1 MGERDRALCEIAEK
15 VSHDAARVSESDWDE
30 LRRLG
35 LDDEA
40 VLEVT
45 HVVGLFNYLTRLADG
60 LGVLL
65 DEGTRTASETGVA
78 LQRR

>member
-15 VSHDAARVSESDWDE
+15 ISRDASQVSESDWLE

-60 LGVLL
+60 LGLLL
-65 DEGTRTASETGVA
+65 DEGTREASETGVA
-78 LQRR
+78 LQRG